1 MGAGQTGQAAE
12 APQLTLQVARCAV
25 SAASEPL
32 PEDVFLL
39 AKQCVLDWVGVAM
52 AGAQEP
58 VAAILRAQATEDGGR
73 QIASAVGG
81 GTKFNAVQAA
91 LINGATGHAL
101 DYDDANIG
109 AQGHITAAVLPAA
122 LAMAQARHLSGERT
136 LRAFA
141 AGYHAAGMVG
151 HYVGREHYDRGF
163 HGTGTVGSFGA
174 AVAAALLL
182 GLDAEAIARAM
193 GIAGTQAAGLK
204 AQFGSMCKPFHAG
217 KAAENGVRSAQLA
230 ARGFTSR
237 DDLLEAAQGFGE
249 ATSPHCHPDSALR
262 TPSGGHHFFGNL
274 FKYHAACYGTHSAID
289 AVSALRRKHKLVPA
303 QVRRVELR
311 VEPGADRMCNISAP
325 QTGLEAKFSLR
336 FNAALALA
344 GEDTASPATYADGNT
359 ARADLCQLR
368 DAVTVRLMP
377 PSWPSMMAQASIE
390 TVDGRILEGSAN
402 SAVPCTDLALQGER
416 LLHKFKM
423 ISTPVSGV
431 DRSEAIAAAIGK
443 LETMSDIG
451 TLMTMIE

>member
-12 APQLTLQVARCAV
+12 AQQLTLQVARRAV
-25 SAASEPL
+25 SANEPL
-32 PEDVFLL
+32 PDAVLLL
-39 AKQCVLDWVGVAM
+39 AKQCVLDWVGVAL

-58 VAAILRAQATEDGGR
+58 VSRILRAQAAEDGGR

-81 GTKFNAVQAA
+81 GAKFSAAQAA
-91 LINGATGHAL
+91 LINGATGHAI

-109 AQGHITAAVLPAA
+109 AQGHITTAVLPAA
-122 LAMAQARHLSGERT
+122 LAIAQAHGLSGERM
-136 LRAFA
+136 LQAFA

-182 GLDAEAIARAM
+182 GLDAEAVARAM

-204 AQFGSMCKPFHAG
+204 AQFGTMCKPFHAG
-217 KAAENGVRSAQLA
+217 KAAENGVRAAQLA
-230 ARGFTSR
+230 AHGFTSR
-237 DDLLEAAQGFGE
+237 DDLVEAAQGFGE
-249 ATSPHCHPDSALR
+249 ATSPHCHPDDALR
-262 TPSGGHHFFGNL
+262 TPLGGHHFFGNL

-289 AVSALRRKHKLVPA
+289 AVSALRRQHNLLPA

-311 VEPGADRMCNISAP
+311 VEPGADRMCNIPAP

-344 GEDTASPATYADGNT
+344 GEDTASPATYSDANT
-359 ARADLCQLR
+359 ARADLCELR
-368 DAVTVRLMP
+368 DAVTVLLMP
-377 PSWPSMMAQASIE
+377 QSWLNMMAEASIE
-390 TVDGRILEGSAN
+390 TVDGRVLEGSAN
-402 SAVPCTDLALQGER
+402 SAVPCMNLALQGER
-416 LLHKFKM
+416 LLHKFRM

-443 LETMSDIG
+443 LETMPDIG
-451 TLMTMIE
+451 RLMSMIE

>member
-1 MGAGQTGQAAE
+1 MGAGRTGQTIAA
-12 APQLTLQVARCAV
+12 QKLTLHVAQRAV

-32 PEDVFLL
+32 PEAVLLL
-39 AKQCVLDWVGVAM
+39 AKQCVLDWVGVAL

-58 VAAILRAQATEDGGR
+58 VCRILRLQAAEDGGNG
-73 QIASAVGG
+73 IASAVGAG
-81 GTKFNAVQAA
+81 ARFSAAQAA
-91 LINGATGHAL
+91 LINGAAGHAL

-109 AQGHITAAVLPAA
+109 AQGHMTAAVLPAA
-122 LAMAQARHLSGERT
+122 LAVAQAQRLSGDRM

-182 GLDAEAIARAM
+182 GLDAEAVARAM

-204 AQFGSMCKPFHAG
+204 AQFGTMCKPFHAG
-217 KAAENGVRSAQLA
+217 KAAENGVRAAQLA

-237 DDLLEAAQGFGE
+237 DDLLEAPQGFGE
-249 ATSPHCHPDSALR
+249 ATSPHCHPDDALQA
-262 TPSGGHHFFGNL
+262 PPGGHHFFGNL

-289 AVSALRRKHKLVPA
+289 AVCALRREHNIMPA

-311 VEPGADRMCNISAP
+311 VEPGADRMCNIPAP
-325 QTGLEAKFSLR
+325 KTGLEAKFSLR

-344 GEDTASPATYADGNT
+344 GEDTASPATYTDANT
-359 ARADLCQLR
+359 ARADLCELR

-377 PSWPSMMAQASIE
+377 PSWPNMMAEARVE
-390 TVDGRILEGSAN
+390 TVDGRVLEGCAN
-402 SAVPCTDLALQGER
+402 SAVPCTDLSLQGER
-416 LLHKFKM
+416 LLHKFRM
-423 ISTPVSGV
+423 ISSPVSGAE
-431 DRSEAIAAAIGK
+431 RTEAIAAIIAK
-443 LETMSDIG
+443 LETVSDIG
-451 TLMTMIE
+451 ALLAIIE